1 MDGQTQNPLLS
12 REERAALEAAIVDIC
27 AFKAASTETA
37 SLASSR
43 LFANHAGGLGAIRP
57 GRGCASR
64 AFRDQHSALAP
75 IQHCPKAY

>member
-43 LFANHAGGLGAIRP
+43 LFANPQVVLVLFALVGVALVAPFAINIP
-57 GRGCASR
+57 
-64 AFRDQHSALAP
+64 L
-75 IQHCPKAY
+75 